1 MINTYLK
8 YLLHEKNYSE
18 HTILSYKN
26 DLLQVKAFA
35 TQIDPSLEI
44 SDLNHKTLRTWIV
57 SLIEEKIS
65 PRSVNRKI
73 ATLRSFYKFLHTREI
88 INSNPAIKLKPLKTD
103 KPLPEFVQKKE
114 MDLLL
119 DKVDFSD
126 DFFGLRDKLI
136 LELFYGTGIRLSEL
150 IHISDRSIS
159 LYDNTVKVLGKKK

>member
-8 YLLHEKNYSE
+8 YLLYEKNYSE

-44 SDLNHKTLRTWIV
+44 SDLNHKTLRAWIV

-73 ATLRSFYKFLHTREI
+73 ATLRSFYKFLHSREI
-88 INSNPAIKLKPLKTD
+88 INSNPAFKLKPLKTD
-103 KPLPEFVQKKE
+103 
-114 MDLLL
+114 
-119 DKVDFSD
+119 
-126 DFFGLRDKLI
+126 
-136 LELFYGTGIRLSEL
+136 LFLNLFR
-150 IHISDRSIS
+150 
-159 LYDNTVKVLGKKK
+159 KKKWIFY